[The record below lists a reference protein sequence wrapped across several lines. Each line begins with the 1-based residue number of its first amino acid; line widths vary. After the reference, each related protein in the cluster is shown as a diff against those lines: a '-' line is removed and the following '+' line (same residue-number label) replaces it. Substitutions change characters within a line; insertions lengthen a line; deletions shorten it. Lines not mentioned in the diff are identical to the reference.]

1 MSLQADDTEDERSD
15 SCKQKILE
23 ELVSRNVLPVMA
35 ALTDH
40 WSDDKM
46 GGVFAHECE
55 IRMRATSEERRRSRV
70 PPWMEDS
77 IAAKERTYAIGVA
90 LKTLID

>member
-1 MSLQADDTEDERSD
+1 M
-15 SCKQKILE
+15 
-23 ELVSRNVLPVMA
+23 LPVMA

-55 IRMRATSEERRRSRV
+55 IRMRATSEGRRSRV
-70 PPWMEDS
+70 PPWIED
-77 IAAKERTYAIGVA
+77 ILYCRKRKELCNWCGTQD
-90 LKTLID
+90 TD